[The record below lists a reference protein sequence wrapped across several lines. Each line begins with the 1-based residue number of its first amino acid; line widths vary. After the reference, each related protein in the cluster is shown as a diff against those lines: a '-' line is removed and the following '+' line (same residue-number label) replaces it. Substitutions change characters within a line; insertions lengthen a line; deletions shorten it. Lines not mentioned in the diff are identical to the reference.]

1 MNFLKWPL
9 ICLAGK
15 VICITSAEEELC
27 KSGTRPRLY
36 STINTSLL
44 LNAIKFVGTL
54 WVVYKVPFKFQ
65 IRHIHCKAEI
75 VTVHIWSTNL
85 IFDISSY
92 HQISSDP
99 LNVGILKTYGENLVV
114 AFFVLF
120 SLSTMNVTSFSVCK
134 LTLGASFQQIDRKYV
149 ILAFHIFKGKITLL
163 SAEKHEPWLRIL
175 LRSVSLQEEAAEED
189 MFT

>member
-1 MNFLKWPL
+1 MQQ
-9 ICLAGK
+9 
-15 VICITSAEEELC
+15 
-27 KSGTRPRLY
+27 
-36 STINTSLL
+36 
-44 LNAIKFVGTL
+44 KFVETL
-54 WVVYKVPFKFQ
+54 WVVCKVPFKFQ
-65 IRHIHCKAEI
+65 IRHIHCKAVI

-92 HQISSDP
+92 HQISLDP

-189 MFT
+189 IFA